1 MIDIPVLIWYT
12 ILHKVDMIKKPN
24 NFTMDFAM
32 CSEEGNKKILNIIW
46 TSRNYKETLPKLKE
60 LSEKEGFEEAF
71 DYEVQEKVF
80 EYMKKV
86 DDV

>member
-1 MIDIPVLIWYT
+1 MIIEKIQ
-12 ILHKVDMIKKPN
+12 KS
-24 NFTMDFAM
+24 MDFAM

-60 LSEKEGFEEAF
+60 LSEKEDFEEAF